1 MPLGVIPSCFRLP
14 PSRIPTHPPP
24 MPQVLAGSC
33 APSRG
38 SARHRSAERLSAP
51 HCSQDFSGI
60 PLAQEGKCLKLP
72 PTSSEMLGQIVTSIL
87 GSSRDT
93 LERVWP
99 GWLYHKHT
107 CWRSEME
114 SGGAW
119 TRPKSPRRS
128 SSPSLLSTYTVTPQL
143 THTYTPY
150 SQSYPLPHSSTHA
163 LIHRPARSPFFQGRY
178 HMGQNQK
185 LLLLWVWSETFPE
198 LFLDDRYTFLDGI
211 CPHLPG
217 L

>member
-1 MPLGVIPSCFRLP
+1 MKKAGGHPEAGNASWCHPQLLP
-14 PSRIPTHPPP
+14 ASSFTDPTHPAP
-24 MPQVLAGSC
+24 MPQVRAGSC

-72 PTSSEMLGQIVTSIL
+72 PTPSEMLGQIVTSIL

-93 LERVWP
+93 LERVCP

-114 SGGAW
+114 SWGGLRLALKA
-119 TRPKSPRRS
+119 PGGHL
-128 SSPSLLSTYTVTPQL
+128 SPSLLSTYTRL
-143 THTYTPY
+143 
-150 SQSYPLPHSSTHA
+150 LHS
-163 LIHRPARSPFFQGRY
+163 
-178 HMGQNQK
+178 
-185 LLLLWVWSETFPE
+185 
-198 LFLDDRYTFLDGI
+198 
-211 CPHLPG
+211 
-217 L
+217 